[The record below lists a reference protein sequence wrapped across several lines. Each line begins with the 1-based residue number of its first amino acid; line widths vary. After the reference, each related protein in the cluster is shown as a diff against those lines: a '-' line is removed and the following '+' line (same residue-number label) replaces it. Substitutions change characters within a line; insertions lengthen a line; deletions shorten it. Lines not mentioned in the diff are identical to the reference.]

1 MFLKT
6 INFVKTSN
14 HTFKQ
19 TRYYNG
25 CMQDKIQSDRFSHIH
40 TYAGIFRHR
49 QAYSKKIRHFQE
61 LLRDIQAHLEARVT
75 LVYSEPWHIQNP
87 YIFGTLVYSEFW
99 YIQNPAIFKTRP
111 IFRSLVYSEPDPY
124 SEHWY
129 IQNLKYI
136 HNPLKHIRQKLLRK

>member
-19 TRYYNG
+19 TRYYKG

-61 LLRDIQAHLEARVT
+61 LLRDILAHLEARVT
-75 LVYSEPWHIQNP
+75 LVYSEPWHIRNP
-87 YIFGTLVYSEFW
+87 YIFGTLVYSEPCH
-99 YIQNPAIFKTRP
+99 IPNETHISKPSIFRTRP
-111 IFRSLVYSEPDPY
+111 IFRTLVYSRSQVY
-124 SEHWY
+124 R
-129 IQNLKYI
+129 
-136 HNPLKHIRQKLLRK
+136 NPLKHLRQRILRK